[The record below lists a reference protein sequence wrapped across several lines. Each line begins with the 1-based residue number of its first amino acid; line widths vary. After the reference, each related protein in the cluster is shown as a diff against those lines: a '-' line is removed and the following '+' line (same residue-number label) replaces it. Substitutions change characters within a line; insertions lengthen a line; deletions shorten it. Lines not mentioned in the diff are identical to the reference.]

1 MSPRIRCNNPFENER
16 PVHGSTTMID
26 IRQIVA
32 LQTELVARWHV
43 EPIYNSMTGTLGIVC
58 EQHRFN
64 FLLWHEED
72 IARNPIATESE
83 IAEVKRAIDRYN
95 QKRNDWIEKIDDQIA
110 EQLANAQVSPE
121 TGARSN
127 TETPGSAIDRLS
139 IMALRIYHLREQ
151 LLRSDSSPE
160 LLESVGRKIE
170 VCQNQ
175 HQDLALAAQSLVHD
189 VFAGRVK
196 HRIYRQFKMYNDPQL
211 NPQIYNAQQRA
222 A

>member
-1 MSPRIRCNNPFENER
+1 
-16 PVHGSTTMID
+16 MID
-26 IRQIVA
+26 IRQVVA
-32 LQTELVARWHV
+32 LQNELVARWHI
-43 EPIYNSMTGTLGIVC
+43 EPIFNSLTGTLGIVC

-72 IARNPIATESE
+72 IARNPLATASE
-83 IAEVKRAIDRYN
+83 IADVKRAIDRYN

-110 EQLANAQVSPE
+110 DLLANAQVTPE
-121 TGARSN
+121 VGARSN

-151 LLRSDSSPE
+151 LTRNDATSEHRD
-160 LLESVGRKIE
+160 SVGKKVE
-170 VCQNQ
+170 VCLIQ
-175 HQDLALAAQSLVHD
+175 HHELASAAQSLVHD

-211 NPQIYNAQQRA
+211 NPQMYNAQCRA